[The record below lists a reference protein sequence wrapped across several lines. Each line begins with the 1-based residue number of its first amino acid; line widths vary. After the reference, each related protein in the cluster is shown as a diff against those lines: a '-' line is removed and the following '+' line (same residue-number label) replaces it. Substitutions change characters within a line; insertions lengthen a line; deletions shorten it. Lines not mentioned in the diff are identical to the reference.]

1 MPNSDSPL
9 RREEWSRGARGGL
22 KQTAGGPC
30 DGLSGHLASQH
41 VIRSFHVDVV
51 W

>member
-9 RREEWSRGARGGL
+9 HREERGRGARGGL

-41 VIRSFHVDVV
+41 DTRGFHVDVV
-51 W
+51 